1 MIVFHLC
8 RLSRSSRLRL
18 LADLDDPAAMEAIG
32 KPAFGTKRT
41 NRAGLMMSIVR
52 GRAEAIGTRCR

>member
-18 LADLDDPAAMEAIG
+18 LADLDDPAAMEAMWEACFWHETDQ
-32 KPAFGTKRT
+32 P
-41 NRAGLMMSIVR
+41 
-52 GRAEAIGTRCR
+52 GRSDDVHCSG